1 MMPEFVIDVMREG
14 DWEDVRAI
22 YCEGIA
28 TGHATF
34 EESAPSWSEWDGSH
48 LRSCRLVAR
57 GDDGVIGWAAL
68 SCVSDR
74 ECYKG
79 VAEATLYVAADHRG
93 GGVGSALGRALIR
106 ASEPEGIWTLQAMVF
121 PENKA
126 SLAVLEEC
134 GFAAVGE
141 RKLIGRH
148 RGRWCD
154 VILLER
160 RSRVVGVD

>member
-1 MMPEFVIDVMREG
+1 MPDFAIDVMREG

-34 EESAPSWSEWDGSH
+34 EENALSWSEWDGRH
-48 LRSCRLVAR
+48 LQSCRMVAR
-57 GDDGVIGWAAL
+57 GDDRVVGWAAL
-68 SCVSDR
+68 SPISERD
-74 ECYKG
+74 CYRG
-79 VAEATLYVAADHRG
+79 VAEATFYVTAAHRG
-93 GGVGSALGRALIR
+93 GGVGRALGRALIR
-106 ASEPEGIWTLQAMVF
+106 ASESEGIWTLQAMVF

-126 SLAVLEEC
+126 SLAVLEES
-134 GFAAVGE
+134 GFAVVGV
-141 RKLIGRH
+141 RRLIGRH
-148 RGRWCD
+148 RGRWRD